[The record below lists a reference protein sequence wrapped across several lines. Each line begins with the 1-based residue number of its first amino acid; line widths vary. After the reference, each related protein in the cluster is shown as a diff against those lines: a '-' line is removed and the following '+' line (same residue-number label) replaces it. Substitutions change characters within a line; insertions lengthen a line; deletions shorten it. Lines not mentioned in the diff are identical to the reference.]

1 MTTLTYTLTDS
12 ATMLRRNLKHA
23 VRYPVL
29 TLMVAGIPVVML
41 LLFVFVFGSTL
52 GAGLGAGLGGPA
64 GGSGGRAEYADFL
77 TPGILVLAIASAA
90 QGTAIAVAMDMTE
103 GIIARFRTMS
113 IARASVLTGHVL
125 GAVLQTMIGLAV
137 VVAVALLVG
146 FRPDATGTEW
156 LAATGLLVLTSFA
169 LSWLSVA
176 MGLAAKTV
184 EGASNLPMPLIL
196 LPFLGSGFVPT
207 ESMPPGLRFFA
218 EYQPFTPI
226 IDTLRGLLTGSAI
239 GSSGVLAVGW
249 CAALSLTG
257 YLWARSRYDRN
268 RT

>member
-23 VRYPVL
+23 LRYPVL
-29 TLMVAGIPVVML
+29 TLMVAGIPVVLL
-41 LLFVFVFGSTL
+41 LLFVFVFGNTL
-52 GAGLGAGLGGPA
+52 GAGLPGV
-64 GGSGGRAEYADFL
+64 SGGRAEYAEFL

-90 QGTAIAVAMDMTE
+90 QGTAITVAMDMTE

-113 IARASVLTGHVL
+113 IARASVLTGHVV
-125 GAVLQTMIGLAV
+125 GAVIQTMIGLAFV
-137 VVAVALLVG
+137 VVVSLLVG
-146 FRPDATGTEW
+146 FRPDASVVEW
-156 LAATGLLVLTSFA
+156 LAAIGLLVLTSFA

-176 MGLAAKTV
+176 MGLAAKSV

-207 ESMPPGLRFFA
+207 ESMPTGLAWFA

-239 GSSGVLAVGW
+239 GSSGVQAVAW
-249 CAALSLTG
+249 CAALALVG
-257 YLWARSRYDRN
+257 YLWARARYAR
-268 RT
+268 RPAR